1 MLLYARE
8 VSRTDTAL
16 QKNHWLGCHAA
27 RGLSAPS
34 GTPPSHIHLDRQR
47 TSLDIL
53 LDCEAQRAA
62 RIINEHG
69 PHPGPIMALNSSA

>member
-16 QKNHWLGCHAA
+16 QKDHWLGCHAA
-27 RGLSAPS
+27 RGPSAPS
-34 GTPPSHIHLDRQR
+34 GKPPSHIHLDRQR

-53 LDCEAQRAA
+53 LDREAQRAA
-62 RIINEHG
+62 KNHK
-69 PHPGPIMALNSSA
+69 